1 MVNYLVLEIAGKQYI
16 AEPGKNLTV
25 DFLGDV
31 KEHKCDKILMRS
43 SDGKIDFGTPYLKD
57 TVLLEVVGVSKEK
70 IRVATYKAKANYRRV
85 IGSKTL
91 KSIVKLK
98 SK

>member
-43 SDGKIDFGTPYLKD
+43 QDGKVEFGEPYLKD
-57 TVLLEVVGVSKEK
+57 VVTLEVVGQSKTK

-91 KSIVKLK
+91 RSVVKLK